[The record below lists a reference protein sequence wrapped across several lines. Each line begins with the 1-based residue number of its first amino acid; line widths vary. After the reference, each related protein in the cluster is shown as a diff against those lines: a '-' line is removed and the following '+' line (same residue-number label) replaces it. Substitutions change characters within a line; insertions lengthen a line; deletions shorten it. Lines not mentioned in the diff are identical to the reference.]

1 MKEVERITSD
11 LGQKEIPERPK
22 EMAVQIQLT
31 QGEAIN
37 FFIRA
42 QQVKLEMM
50 LEGEAK
56 QLGADCHQV
65 TRVLQRDLV
74 SEPELMELLGEETLV
89 GKTIPA
95 HPLTPMIL

>member
-1 MKEVERITSD
+1 M
-11 LGQKEIPERPK
+11 PERPK
-22 EMAVQIQLT
+22 EMAVQIQLI
-31 QGEAIN
+31 QGEVIY

-42 QQVKLEMM
+42 HQVKLETM

-56 QLGADCHQV
+56 QLAADCHQV

-74 SEPELMELLGEETLV
+74 SVPELMELLGEETLV

-95 HPLTPMIL
+95 HSPTPMIL

>member
-1 MKEVERITSD
+1 MKGLEKITSD
-11 LGQKEIPERPK
+11 LEQKEMLERPK
-22 EMAVQIQLT
+22 EMEVQIQLT

-37 FFIRA
+37 FFTQA
-42 QQVKLEMM
+42 QQVKLKTM

-74 SEPELMELLGEETLV
+74 SEPELTGLE
-89 GKTIPA
+89 
-95 HPLTPMIL
+95 

>member
-1 MKEVERITSD
+1 MKELGKIISD
-11 LGQKEIPERPK
+11 LGQKETLERLN
-22 EMAVQIQLT
+22 EMKVQIQLK

-37 FFIRA
+37 FFIQA
-42 QQVKLEMM
+42 QQVKLETM

-74 SEPELMELLGEETLV
+74 SEPELTGLG
-89 GKTIPA
+89 
-95 HPLTPMIL
+95 

>member
-1 MKEVERITSD
+1 MIWMKELEKITSD
-11 LGQKEIPERPK
+11 LEQKEMLERPN
-22 EMAVQIQLT
+22 EMEVPIQLT

-37 FFIRA
+37 FFTQA
-42 QQVKLEMM
+42 QQVKLETM

-74 SEPELMELLGEETLV
+74 SEPELTGLE
-89 GKTIPA
+89 
-95 HPLTPMIL
+95 

>member
-1 MKEVERITSD
+1 MKGLEKITSD
-11 LGQKEIPERPK
+11 LGQKEMLERPRERK
-22 EMAVQIQLT
+22 VQIQLT

-37 FFIRA
+37 FFIQA
-42 QQVKLEMM
+42 QQVKLETM

-74 SEPELMELLGEETLV
+74 SEPELTGLG
-89 GKTIPA
+89 
-95 HPLTPMIL
+95 

>member
-1 MKEVERITSD
+1 MKGPEKITSD
-11 LGQKEIPERPK
+11 LGQKEMLERPN
-22 EMAVQIQLT
+22 EMEVQIQLT

-37 FFIRA
+37 FFTQA

-56 QLGADCHQV
+56 HLGADCHQV

-74 SEPELMELLGEETLV
+74 SEPELTGLE
-89 GKTIPA
+89 
-95 HPLTPMIL
+95 